1 MYIDEFILQKFI
13 NVHRRNILHSK
24 QIKEK
29 MIEVDAFGN
38 PSIFVFWTKYHQLLV
53 EMYRQILKGD
63 DEIKAQEVVEEL
75 RVKKAEM
82 QVLIQFFEN

>member
-38 PSIFVFWTKYHQLLV
+38 PSIFVFSC
-53 EMYRQILKGD
+53 
-63 DEIKAQEVVEEL
+63 
-75 RVKKAEM
+75 
-82 QVLIQFFEN
+82 